1 VANLLSCNLG
11 SYRGHYEAGL
21 NHLPTIGVKHVE
33 IGLPSADEVENVLA
47 NLAAHG
53 LRPATVMAH
62 AEVKTDEFVDQFVSH
77 CAVASR
83 TGVKVIFTSVH
94 AGETPKADAYARLRK
109 VGDEAAKYGLLIAME
124 THPDLMQNGDN
135 ALETLRAIDHPNIRM
150 NFDTANIM
158 YYNEGT
164 TTVAELEKIAPY
176 VASVHLKDSN
186 GRPHAWDFP
195 TIGTGI
201 VDFPR
206 VIRILNDVGF
216 TGPFTM
222 ELEGVEG
229 QQFNADD
236 ACEDVAASVAY
247 LRSIAEFE

>member
-1 VANLLSCNLG
+1 MANLLSCNLG
-11 SYRGHYEAGL
+11 SYRGHYEAAL

-33 IGLPSADEVENVLA
+33 IGLPAADDVDSVLA

-53 LRPATVMAH
+53 LTPATVMAH
-62 AEVKTDEFVDQFVSH
+62 ADVSTDAFVEAFVSH
-77 CAVASR
+77 CALASR
-83 TGVKVIFTSVH
+83 TGAKVIFTSVH
-94 AGETPKADAYARLRK
+94 AGETPKAEAYARLRK

-150 NFDTANIM
+150 NFDTGNIM

-195 TIGTGI
+195 TLGTGI

-206 VIRILNDVGF
+206 VIRILNGVGF
-216 TGPFTM
+216 AGPFTM